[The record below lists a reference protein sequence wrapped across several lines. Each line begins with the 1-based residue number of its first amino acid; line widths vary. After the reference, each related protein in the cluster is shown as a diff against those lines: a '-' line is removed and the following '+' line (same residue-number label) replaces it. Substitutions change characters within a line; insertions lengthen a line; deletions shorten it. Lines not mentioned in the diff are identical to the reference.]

1 MSRVLHVVSSLPR
14 SDGRIAMAF
23 ARRGSRTVLADRM
36 QVGNARA
43 RFPGGR
49 TGGEHDGMP
58 EAVLVN
64 TAGGL
69 TGGDRLQVEVTLG
82 CGAAAVTTTISAEK
96 IYRSLGPDTSIA
108 NRFMLSSGA
117 SLDWLPQ
124 ATILFDG
131 SRLARTT
138 EVDMAVDARF
148 LAVEQ
153 LIFGR
158 TAMAETMHRGRVRD
172 AWRIR
177 RGGRLVWADGIR
189 LDEPIA
195 DALAG
200 PASLTDARAVATV
213 VCIAPEAE
221 DRVEGARAALASAG
235 SDWGISAW
243 NGLLTARLAA
253 RDGRSLIAHVVRLI
267 EYLRGR
273 PMPRTW
279 QF

>member
-1 MSRVLHVVSSLPR
+1 MLQVVSSLPR

-23 ARRGSRTVLADRM
+23 ARRGSRTVLSDLL
-36 QVGNARA
+36 QSGNARA
-43 RFPGGR
+43 RFPGR
-49 TGGEHDGMP
+49 STSGERFGMP

-69 TGGDRLQVEVTLG
+69 TGGDRLDVSVDLG
-82 CGAAAVTTTISAEK
+82 RDTSAVVTTISAEK
-96 IYRSLGPDTSIA
+96 VYRSLGNDTSIT
-108 NRFMLSSGA
+108 NRLVLQDGA
-117 SLDWLPQ
+117 RLDWLPQ

-138 EVDMAVDARF
+138 SVDLAASAQF
-148 LAVEQ
+148 LAVEL

-158 TAMAETMHRGRVRD
+158 AAMAETMIRGSVRD
-172 AWRIR
+172 AWRIHR
-177 RGGRLVWADGIR
+177 NGRLLWADGIR
-189 LDEPIA
+189 LDEPVA

-200 PASLTDARAVATV
+200 PATLTGARAIATLVHVA
-213 VCIAPEAE
+213 PDSE
-221 DRVEGARAALASAG
+221 DRLDGTRAALAVAQC
-235 SDWGISAW
+235 DWGASAW

-253 RDGRSLIAHVVRLI
+253 GDGQTLITDVVRLI
-267 EYLRGR
+267 EHLRGG